1 MNDQDWRSMAS
12 APKDGTRILVA
23 IRSSEQ
29 GPAEVDVARWA
40 KPDKTAEECWVA
52 GDSDPEAPIT
62 YADTELSSWMPLP
75 SPVPPLRS
83 GAKEEA
89 TVSSSPRQRGEIGGS
104 GI

>member
-52 GDSDPEAPIT
+52 GDSDPEAPVT

-83 GAKEEA
+83 AAKEA
-89 TVSSSPRQRGEIGGS
+89 VAAPPSPRLRGEIGGS
-104 GI
+104 GF